1 MIGARIPNA
10 RKSFDQQKK
19 IIENTVKDSALNDV
33 RYGLVMY
40 TEAGQTYLRKD
51 SPLPTPVLVNEIL
64 NKTSWERDG
73 SRVDKGI
80 RKAIEQFG
88 SDTESKRRI
97 VAFINAASDASY
109 SEMKETRLEA
119 ERNGIKL
126 IVVGMGSRLD
136 TGEFINLAPKYGDR
150 VVFVG
155 AELEDDT
162 KELSQA
168 ATDVV
173 TAIKQGKCYFWKE
186 NDQIFW
192 INCIIIYR

>member
-19 IIENTVKDSALNDV
+19 IIENTVKDLALNDV
-33 RYGLVMY
+33 RYGLVVY

-88 SDTESKRRI
+88 SDTDSKQRI
-97 VAFINAASDASY
+97 VAFMNAASEASY
-109 SEMKETRLEA
+109 SEMREARLEA

-136 TGEFINLAPKYGDR
+136 TAEFINLAPKYGDR

-155 AELEDDT
+155 GELEDDA

-173 TAIKQGKCYFWKE
+173 TAIKQGKCYF
-186 NDQIFW
+186 
-192 INCIIIYR
+192 